1 MRTIC
6 KNCKHFTPHHDG
18 ASLCNK
24 KICFVDK
31 RDSCR
36 EFNTDEMFDPTKLV
50 LFTVAVVAI
59 VIFLS
64 KIL

>member
-1 MRTIC
+1 MKCIC
-6 KNCKHFTPHHDG
+6 KNCKHCLEHPDG
-18 ASLCNK
+18 
-24 KICFVDK
+24 KICGKHLIFVHND
-31 RDSCR
+31 DTC
-36 EFNTDEMFDPTKLV
+36 EIFENDELFDPTKLV